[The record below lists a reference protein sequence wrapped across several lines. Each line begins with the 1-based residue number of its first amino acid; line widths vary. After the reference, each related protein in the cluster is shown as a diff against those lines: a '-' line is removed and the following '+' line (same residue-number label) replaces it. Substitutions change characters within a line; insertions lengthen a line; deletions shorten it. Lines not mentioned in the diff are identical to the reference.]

1 MSESVAISRTDLAK
15 VTEQRFVRNGCVRAC
30 ACVCAR
36 TRAFSSEKEGYM
48 GKALIVVGQQTDD
61 ASRTVTT

>member
-30 ACVCAR
+30 VLRAR
-36 TRAFSSEKEGYM
+36 TRVFSSEKEGYM